1 MQNTIEI
8 PLSKGKILLMLLG
21 CIAFVIG
28 SIWLFNFAETQQEY
42 APALLKGIGGIGFA
56 FFGLAGVFMLK
67 KVTDKKPG
75 LTINAKGI
83 VENTNGISIQMV
95 EWKDITSIDSID
107 VAGQQLIV
115 VKVKNPEKYVD
126 KASNNAQKRLLRL
139 NVKQYGTPIFITTNS
154 LQIGVDELLALLNE
168 EFGKRKKRK

>member
-1 MQNTIEI
+1 
-8 PLSKGKILLMLLG
+8 
-21 CIAFVIG
+21 
-28 SIWLFNFAETQQEY
+28 
-42 APALLKGIGGIGFA
+42 
-56 FFGLAGVFMLK
+56 
-67 KVTDKKPG
+67 
-75 LTINAKGI
+75 
-83 VENTNGISIQMV
+83 MV

-154 LQIGVDELLALLNE
+154 LQIGFDELLALLNE

>member
-28 SIWLFNFAETQQEY
+28 SIWLFNFAETQEEY

-56 FFGLAGVFMLK
+56 FFGLAGAFILK
-67 KVTDKKPG
+67 KLTDKKPG
-75 LTINAKGI
+75 LTINDKGI
-83 VENTNGISIQMV
+83 IENTNGISIQMV
-95 EWKDITSIDSID
+95 EWKDITDIEGINVS
-107 VAGQQLIV
+107 GQKLIV
-115 VKVKNPEKYVD
+115 VKVKKPQKYVD

-139 NVKQYGTPIFITTNS
+139 NVRQYGTPIFITANS
-154 LQIGVDELLALLNE
+154 LQMGFEEVLGLLNA
-168 EFGKRKKRK
+168 EFDKRKKRK